1 MDATAGLL
9 AAIRNGDESVIGK
22 LYDQHRT
29 RFLIWGKRKFPL
41 EQTVLVDIYQDAV
54 IILYQNV
61 AEGKVT
67 ELSSSLETYLFGIAK
82 HLCLREL
89 RRRKRAIGQEDEIP
103 EVAVAPEFLQKEE
116 QDHRQTLLQ
125 EGLRLLGSNC
135 RQMIEFFYYYNFSHE
150 VIADRLSYKSANA
163 VKTQKHRCMQQLKNL
178 LQNASS

>member
-41 EQTVLVDIYQDAV
+41 EQTALVDIYQDAV

-89 RRRKRAIGQEDEIP
+89 RRRKRAITQEDEIP
-103 EVAVAPEFLQKEE
+103 EVAVAPEFLRKEE
-116 QDHRQTLLQ
+116 KDHHQTLLQ

-163 VKTQKHRCMQQLKNL
+163 VKTQKHRCMQQLKDL